1 MRNRWRSNLEV
12 YPPKAARPFATGHS
26 LTYLTWLCVLLMFGV
41 LAFGAVEIWATSI
54 LEISAAVLCT
64 MVVVDRICFCG
75 MSVKW
80 NPLFPPMLGFA
91 IVLTL
96 QLVFNLTAYRYV
108 TLLACM
114 QYIAYG
120 ALLFTVT
127 QLELDEPSSN
137 LLVVAFVVFGSSVAI
152 LAMCQS
158 LGSSPHIYWLRA
170 PQVGAEF
177 FGPYFNRNHYAG
189 MMEMLTPFALVLSF
203 SGLIHGCQ
211 RVLAAF
217 ATVVMG
223 ASIVLSLSR
232 GGVGS
237 LLCELFLFFWIISA
251 IQSHRVVLP
260 WILLLAGCVFVFLF
274 FIGSPATWSHL
285 EEVHETFRP
294 ELFRDS
300 LTMFARKP
308 ILGWGFGTF
317 PTVYP
322 AFRSFY
328 TTLFVNAAHDDYLQV
343 LVETGTVGFTFV
355 VWFMVVLYCKG
366 LPLCR
371 DASTSW
377 RGVLRLATL
386 LGCTGVAV
394 HSSLDFNLQIPANA
408 ALFFVSCALATSLPK
423 DKPSTLRFGRMWVY
437 GSEATLA
444 APR

>member
-1 MRNRWRSNLEV
+1 MRNQWCSNPQIYPTEITSPGARS
-12 YPPKAARPFATGHS
+12 YM
-26 LTYLTWLCVLLMFGV
+26 TWLCLLLMFGV

-54 LEISAAVLCT
+54 LEISAAVLCA
-64 MVVVDRICFCG
+64 MIVADRVCFRG
-75 MSVKW
+75 MPLQW

-91 IVLTL
+91 AVLSI

-120 ALLFTVT
+120 ALLFSVT
-127 QLELDEPSSN
+127 QLELDERSSN
-137 LLVVAFVVFGSSVAI
+137 LLALAFVVFGSGVAI
-152 LAMCQS
+152 FAICQS
-158 LGSSPHIYWLRA
+158 LGSSPRIYWLRS
-170 PQVGAEF
+170 PHVGAEF

-211 RVLAAF
+211 RVLAVF
-217 ATVVMG
+217 AAVVMA

-232 GGVGS
+232 GGVVA
-237 LLCELFLFFWIISA
+237 LLCELFLFFWVISA
-251 IQSHRVVLP
+251 IQNRSLVRA
-260 WILLLAGCVFVFLF
+260 WMLLLAACGVLFLV
-274 FIGSPATWSHL
+274 FIGSPAMWSHL
-285 EEVHETFRP
+285 EDVHETFRA

-300 LTMFARKP
+300 LGMLARKP

-328 TTLFVNAAHDDYLQV
+328 TTLFVNAAHDDFIQV
-343 LVETGTVGFTFV
+343 LVETGTIGFSFV
-355 VWFMVVLYCKG
+355 AWFMVVLYRKG

-377 RGVLRLATL
+377 RGMLRLAAL
-386 LGCTGVAV
+386 VGCTGVAV
-394 HSSLDFNLQIPANA
+394 HSVVDFNLQIPANA
-408 ALFFVSCALATSLPK
+408 ALFFVSCALATSLSR
-423 DKPSTLRFGRMWVY
+423 DKPWTLRFG
-437 GSEATLA
+437 GI
-444 APR
+444 